1 MPTSEWKKI
10 KEESY
15 RAGYRKMLRKT
26 FLLPDG
32 RSAEFDVKDERKTV
46 CILALTDAKNV
57 VLAKQFRP
65 GPEKTLLELPGGGVE
80 DGESPEAA
88 IRREL
93 LEETGYAGDIEFV
106 STSLCCA
113 YSNRISHNFVA
124 MHCKKIADPKL
135 DANEFVDVIEMP
147 LEQFRAHLRT
157 GELTDVAAGYVGL
170 DFLEKHSEFVT
181 SQK

>member
-57 VLAKQFRP
+57 VHAK
-65 GPEKTLLELPGGGVE
+65 
-80 DGESPEAA
+80 
-88 IRREL
+88 
-93 LEETGYAGDIEFV
+93 
-106 STSLCCA
+106 
-113 YSNRISHNFVA
+113 
-124 MHCKKIADPKL
+124 
-135 DANEFVDVIEMP
+135 
-147 LEQFRAHLRT
+147 
-157 GELTDVAAGYVGL
+157 
-170 DFLEKHSEFVT
+170 
-181 SQK
+181 